1 MVTSLDPVAKT
12 ASTGDGRTVPYDL
25 FLGIPRHKAPDVVT
39 ASGLTVDGWIPVDP
53 ATFATRCADVY
64 AVGDVTSAP
73 VPRAGVFAEGEAR
86 TVADVLLE
94 RLGNGP
100 PAPPYGGTA
109 SCYLDM
115 GDGTVARV
123 DVNFLGGP
131 TPTGHFSEP
140 SLDIAREKVEFG
152 ASRLRRWF
160 GYG

>member
-1 MVTSLDPVAKT
+1 M
-12 ASTGDGRTVPYDL
+12 
-25 FLGIPRHKAPDVVT
+25 
-39 ASGLTVDGWIPVDP
+39 TVDGWIPVDP
-53 ATFATRCADVY
+53 ATFATPFPDVY

-100 PAPPYGGTA
+100 RANPYAGTA
-109 SCYLDM
+109 SCYLEM

-131 TPTGHFSEP
+131 APTGVFTPP
-140 SLDIAREKVEFG
+140 SLEIAAEKAEFG

-160 GYG
+160 GYE